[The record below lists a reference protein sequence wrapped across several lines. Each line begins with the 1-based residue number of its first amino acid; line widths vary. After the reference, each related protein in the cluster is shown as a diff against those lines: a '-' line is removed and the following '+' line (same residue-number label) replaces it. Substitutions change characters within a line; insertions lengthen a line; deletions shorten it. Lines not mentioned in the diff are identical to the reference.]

1 MNTGNPERM
10 KRRDRIPR
18 RTASRPKPYRRT
30 PARSL
35 WRMALGLPVRNRK
48 GKLGRPTPAQR
59 RRSRRTL
66 RLRALARVWALRKLP
81 ARLNRWHWD
90 RIFSKVPGSINPD
103 WLKPTV
109 EPDPPKPTPPTPP
122 SGPGLATVIP
132 INRKETFNLM
142 SDGPHGVI
150 AEAFNQLAQF
160 EPQTAGE
167 WERFLASQQELF
179 VGMGQAYQTLADRA
193 RSGHAFNAQTAE
205 ALQDL
210 AAAVGS
216 LGEMAEQSHQA
227 FGYNQ

>member
-1 MNTGNPERM
+1 
-10 KRRDRIPR
+10 
-18 RTASRPKPYRRT
+18 
-30 PARSL
+30 
-35 WRMALGLPVRNRK
+35 MALGVPVRNRK
-48 GKLGRPTPAQR
+48 GKLRRPTAAQR

-66 RLRALARVWALRKLP
+66 RLRTLARAWALRKLP
-81 ARLNRWHWD
+81 GRGLRWHWD
-90 RIFSKVPGSINPD
+90 RIFSKIPGAINPD
-103 WLKPTV
+103 WLTPTV

-179 VGMGQAYQTLADRA
+179 TGMGQAYNTLAERA
-193 RSGHAFNAQTAE
+193 RSGMAFNAQTAE

-210 AAAVGS
+210 AAAVAS
-216 LGEMAEQSHQA
+216 LQDMAEQSHQA
-227 FGYNQ
+227 FGFNQ

>member
-1 MNTGNPERM
+1 
-10 KRRDRIPR
+10 
-18 RTASRPKPYRRT
+18 
-30 PARSL
+30 
-35 WRMALGLPVRNRK
+35 MALGVPVRNRK
-48 GKLGRPTPAQR
+48 GKLRRPTAAQR

-66 RLRALARVWALRKLP
+66 RLRTLARAWALRKLP
-81 ARLNRWHWD
+81 GRGLRWHWD
-90 RIFSKVPGSINPD
+90 RIFSKIPGTINPD
-103 WLKPTV
+103 WLTPTV

-179 VGMGQAYQTLADRA
+179 TGMGQAYNTLAERA
-193 RSGHAFNAQTAE
+193 RSGMAFNAQTAE

-210 AAAVGS
+210 AAAVAS
-216 LGEMAEQSHQA
+216 LQDMAEQSHQA
-227 FGYNQ
+227 FGFNQ